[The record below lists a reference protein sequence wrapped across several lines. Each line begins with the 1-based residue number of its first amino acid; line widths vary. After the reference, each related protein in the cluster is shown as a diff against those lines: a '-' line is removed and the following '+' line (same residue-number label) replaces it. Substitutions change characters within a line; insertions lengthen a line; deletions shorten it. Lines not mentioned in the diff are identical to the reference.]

1 MSGMNMSDTLQ
12 NIKMLQDK
20 EASMYSSLGLSSDGK
35 PLDAEGQQKL
45 LDEINSLTNLR
56 VNLIKELKNQYNLLN
71 VNVKETDNDIKDEL
85 ASIYV
90 MEQQLD
96 DKKLQIEKL
105 KSIETN
111 KLRMA
116 NINNYYADRAEF
128 VSNIY
133 FIIVLLLIFITVILT
148 LKRFFLF
155 IPSFIFD
162 SVLSLI
168 IVIGIIYVGYK
179 VYDLYSRDKM
189 NFDQYDYSS
198 SNQRVVSPSVYE
210 YDVGQISN
218 VRDILVNKE
227 QNIEDSIISHI
238 DTAKKTYK
246 TDTTDATKELFTNM
260 PTSYTPYDQYDINNY
275 ELNLLN

>member
-1 MSGMNMSDTLQ
+1 MSDTLQ

>member
-1 MSGMNMSDTLQ
+1 MSDTLQ

-218 VRDILVNKE
+218 FRDILVNKE
-227 QNIEDSIISHI
+227 RNIEDSIISHI

-246 TDTTDATKELFTNM
+246 TDTTDANKELFTNM

-275 ELNLLN
+275 EMNILN

>member
-1 MSGMNMSDTLQ
+1 MSDTLQ

-227 QNIEDSIISHI
+227 RNIEDSIISHI

-246 TDTTDATKELFTNM
+246 TDTTDANKELFTNM

-275 ELNLLN
+275 EMNILN